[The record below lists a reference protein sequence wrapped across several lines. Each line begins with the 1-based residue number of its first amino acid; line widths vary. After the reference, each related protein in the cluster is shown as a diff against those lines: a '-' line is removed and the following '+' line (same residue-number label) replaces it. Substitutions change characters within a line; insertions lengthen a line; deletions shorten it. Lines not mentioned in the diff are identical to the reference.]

1 MKEFLSIEKLVP
13 KEPSYQQ
20 GQELKNSMVT
30 KIDESESCD
39 KNPATLGN
47 GSSFKNQVG
56 VEADILKANEHAVED
71 TLYSSNQTDLLERSS
86 VVSKK
91 SENSY
96 SDNSSRKTSKLFL
109 KLIKSSQSNNLD
121 KTQFTDKNSDQTSV
135 YSYFKVYKLFK
146 FSLKLNCDQ
155 TFGI

>member
-30 KIDESESCD
+30 KIDESETCD

-121 KTQFTDKNSDQTSV
+121 KTQFTDKNSDQTLV

>member
-1 MKEFLSIEKLVP
+1 MVKQIE
-13 KEPSYQQ
+13 
-20 GQELKNSMVT
+20 
-30 KIDESESCD
+30 ESDTSD
-39 KNPATLGN
+39 KNPATLGS
-47 GSSFKNQVG
+47 GSGFKNQVG

-71 TLYSSNQTDLLERSS
+71 TLYSSNQTDLLELSS

-135 YSYFKVYKLFK
+135 YSYFKVYKLFN

>member
-121 KTQFTDKNSDQTSV
+121 KTQFTDKNSDQTLV